1 MQLRFATVSPPP
13 PPLPLSTHR
22 PFPHLRHHRC
32 PRRSPPPAT
41 KSSPLL
47 RARRSLPF
55 TPRAHGDHHHGHCH
69 CHHHHND
76 RHKVG
81 VHGHGAGGGGAAVMR
96 VARAIGWA
104 DVADALREHL
114 QVSCISIGLLLVAA
128 ACPHMAALNFSKRL
142 QATAIAIALPLV
154 GDWKYAWCLHL
165 QGKMK
170 PPLVQRNFMGILEEM
185 THFL

>member
-1 MQLRFATVSPPP
+1 
-13 PPLPLSTHR
+13 
-22 PFPHLRHHRC
+22 
-32 PRRSPPPAT
+32 
-41 KSSPLL
+41 
-47 RARRSLPF
+47 
-55 TPRAHGDHHHGHCH
+55 
-69 CHHHHND
+69 
-76 RHKVG
+76 
-81 VHGHGAGGGGAAVMR
+81 MR

-128 ACPHMAALNFSKRL
+128 ACPHMAALNFAKRL

-185 THFL
+185 TRFL

>member
-1 MQLRFATVSPPP
+1 MQLRFATVPPPP

-128 ACPHMAALNFSKRL
+128 ACPHMAALNFAKRL

-154 GDWKYAWCLHL
+154 GVNLSSAALVL
-165 QGKMK
+165 K
-170 PPLVQRNFMGILEEM
+170 PLIGSMLGAYTFKVQNQA
-185 THFL
+185 